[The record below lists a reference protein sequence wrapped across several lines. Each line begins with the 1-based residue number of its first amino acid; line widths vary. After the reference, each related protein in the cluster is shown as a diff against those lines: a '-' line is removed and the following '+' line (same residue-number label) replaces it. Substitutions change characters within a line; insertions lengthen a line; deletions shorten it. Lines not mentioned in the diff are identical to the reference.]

1 MGSRASRLHS
11 LAKSKP
17 GTVGQLFGFLD
28 SSCPCRAGQ
37 NDFDFGIEM
46 IAASQIFRV
55 TLKLRPSSRG
65 IAWIRLLQ
73 AAVAPHDER
82 SEMTCLL
89 RPPVLT
95 VRNAAMI
102 LRRHPEVVKRK
113 TSKQKQNSSNQK
125 SLWHFCR
132 QACTACRF
140 RVLCICT
147 SHARSHAKPR

>member
-46 IAASQIFRV
+46 IAATQIFRV

-65 IAWIRLLQ
+65 IAWIRSLQ
-73 AAVAPHDER
+73 AAVAPHEER

-113 TSKQKQNSSNQK
+113 TSTNKNKTAQIKSSCDI
-125 SLWHFCR
+125 FCR

-140 RVLCICT
+140 RVLCT
-147 SHARSHAKPR
+147 SHARSHAQPR